1 MCTYIY
7 ICTHIQP
14 YIHPY
19 FAALYHFI
27 CLHAWLSCTCFV
39 FLVSLPC
46 LLNSMALS
54 WCISTLHLH
63 CLMLAPCPVFAVTC
77 SVEFEHWTALVSA
90 STLVCIHEYIFI
102 YICAHV
108 FDHLVVLHAM
118 ITLFSLP
125 CCHVALVICLPAL
138 VTFLTILPSCF
149 DTCTCLSLSWLP
161 EFVHTPCLVS
171 AACFHALVTCLAVF
185 ICFTVLNPEMLCSH
199 AYTYYIYMYTY
210 IYVHIQIY
218 ICICIYVCR
227 PIKCCMSW
235 NCLNSC
241 LISFH
246 FALSQVNPA
255 APWLD

>member
-1 MCTYIY
+1 MNIYVDIYAFVYVYIYMYTNVYIY

-54 WCISTLHLH
+54 WCTSTLHLH

-102 YICAHV
+102 YMCTCFWPFGCFACH
-108 FDHLVVLHAM
+108 DHLVLLAM
-118 ITLFSLP
+118 LP
-125 CCHVALVICLPAL
+125 CCSGHL
-138 VTFLTILPSCF
+138 F
-149 DTCTCLSLSWLP
+149 TCLGYLLD
-161 EFVHTPCLVS
+161 HT
-171 AACFHALVTCLAVF
+171 A
-185 ICFTVLNPEMLCSH
+185 
-199 AYTYYIYMYTY
+199 
-210 IYVHIQIY
+210 
-218 ICICIYVCR
+218 
-227 PIKCCMSW
+227 
-235 NCLNSC
+235 
-241 LISFH
+241 
-246 FALSQVNPA
+246 
-255 APWLD
+255 